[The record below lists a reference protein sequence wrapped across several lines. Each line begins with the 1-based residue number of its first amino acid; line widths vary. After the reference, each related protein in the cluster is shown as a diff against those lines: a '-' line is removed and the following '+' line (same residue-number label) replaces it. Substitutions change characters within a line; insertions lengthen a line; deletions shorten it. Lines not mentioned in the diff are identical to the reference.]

1 MKIPKFKIK
10 EIKQFL
16 KKLPRTLGKRSFLT
30 FLGLLLI
37 SLIFSGFI
45 FYKYSFLA
53 EKEKLEVLEKPLK
66 FNEKV
71 YQDVLKIWQEKEKK
85 FGETNFKEY
94 PDPFGEIKK
103 ELPSSISEETQE
115 ISETELYIISK
126 GETLWELAEKYLGSG
141 ERWREIKTE
150 NGQIFTESSAQVI
163 PIGRKLII
171 PKK

>member
-37 SLIFSGFI
+37 ALIFSGFF

-53 EKEKLEVLEKPLK
+53 EKGKLEVLEKPLK

-71 YQDVLKIWQEKEKK
+71 YQEVVKIWQEKEKK
-85 FGETNFKEY
+85 FEETNFKEY
-94 PDPFGEIKK
+94 TDPFGEIKK
-103 ELPSSISEETQE
+103 ELPSPISEETQE

-163 PIGRKLII
+163 PIGQKLII